1 MLLIGAHSQVHCD
14 SRLNKAHLTHVFSI
28 MHITDFCAWNIRQH
42 FGTVLG
48 AILNREITKKKHKNM
63 INVDSVDHRKDTCF

>member
-1 MLLIGAHSQVHCD
+1 
-14 SRLNKAHLTHVFSI
+14 

-48 AILNREITKKKHKNM
+48 AILNREITATTTTKIHKKAKKKKE
-63 INVDSVDHRKDTCF
+63 SDTK